1 MFGLPQD
8 VRETSSTGGHERL
21 LNTPS
26 DDTMTER
33 DSNSYSNAGN
43 QLNVKSESSNS
54 IAATNTIGRKR
65 IQSHNFDDYF
75 QAVKHPNDKISQ
87 GEKMS
92 GLEFDN
98 KILVQGSQ
106 IKKMG
111 PVKTFFAI
119 IKAYCAINVLL
130 LPRAFANGG
139 YLLSPIAMMT
149 ACFFEALCAARLT
162 SVAHQY

>member
-1 MFGLPQD
+1 M
-8 VRETSSTGGHERL
+8 
-21 LNTPS
+21 
-26 DDTMTER
+26 
-33 DSNSYSNAGN
+33 
-43 QLNVKSESSNS
+43 
-54 IAATNTIGRKR
+54 
-65 IQSHNFDDYF
+65 
-75 QAVKHPNDKISQ
+75 KHPNDKISQ